1 MTNEQREDAAVAA
14 ALAAGN
20 SPPEAYETLV
30 APYPLWAA
38 MHACGVSRTTEKH
51 RSVATGL
58 FQDDFETCIDL
69 NDSALYNYFK
79 ATTSLAAAHGQIKFQ
94 IEQRNNIRALVQWT
108 KDAIRTGQDSAMQE
122 FAPTGIAKILRK
134 AESHKLYIANSTT
147 NAVKPKD
154 FTKEIKWS
162 DWAPYFE
169 NYLRSIP
176 GSTGVPL
183 SYVTRENDA
192 ANPDKNVDFLDDYIL
207 NASLSGADYLT
218 DRRAVH
224 TK

>member
-30 APYPLWAA
+30 SPYPLWDA

-51 RSVATGL
+51 QSVATGL

-79 ATTSLAAAHGQIKFQ
+79 ATESLAATNGQIKFQ
-94 IEQRNNIRALVQWT
+94 IQQRNKIRALVQWN
-108 KDAIRTGQDSAMQE
+108 KDAIRTGQDPAMQL

-134 AESHKLYIANSTT
+134 AE
-147 NAVKPKD
+147 
-154 FTKEIKWS
+154 
-162 DWAPYFE
+162 
-169 NYLRSIP
+169 
-176 GSTGVPL
+176 
-183 SYVTRENDA
+183 
-192 ANPDKNVDFLDDYIL
+192 
-207 NASLSGADYLT
+207 
-218 DRRAVH
+218 
-224 TK
+224 